1 MTSQNDSQ
9 PTDPAPPAPAP
20 PAPRAHSEGAG
31 ESEPTATETPAAVNE
46 AAVSDLSDDAAQKL
60 FAILQARLDPKNSTA
75 TVAPGSA
82 PSKEKVTDVEAET
95 RKLLAEA
102 KDPLAVPASKLPDYD
117 GTDYWDPDKGWF
129 AWVKKVRNAARNFT
143 VTLNEPAILEL
154 GRRAL
159 VGEALDVWLD
169 FHDEVET
176 LEELGP
182 HMMALMGETPLVDT
196 MQKLVNLRFKGDLS
210 EHEKAFRRYVSTI
223 TQENISNDRLAAILY
238 GLSFGTSQEVVWKAV
253 GDATKSFKQTL
264 SAARMAKSELCQRYR
279 EDESKA
285 EEKSAS
291 RWKRQRDSAN
301 EQGSTHKGGYK
312 RRHAKDDDTRSPAN
326 STPMGAIRCYN
337 CQRFGHYATDCKE
350 PKN

>member
-1 MTSQNDSQ
+1 M
-9 PTDPAPPAPAP
+9 
-20 PAPRAHSEGAG
+20 
-31 ESEPTATETPAAVNE
+31 
-46 AAVSDLSDDAAQKL
+46 
-60 FAILQARLDPKNSTA
+60 
-75 TVAPGSA
+75 
-82 PSKEKVTDVEAET
+82 
-95 RKLLAEA
+95 
-102 KDPLAVPASKLPDYD
+102 
-117 GTDYWDPDKGWF
+117 
-129 AWVKKVRNAARNFT
+129 
-143 VTLNEPAILEL
+143 TLNEPAILEL

-210 EHEKAFRRYVSTI
+210 AHEKEFRRYVLTI
-223 TQENISNDRLAAILY
+223 THENLSNDRLAAILY

-279 EDESKA
+279 EEESKA
-285 EEKSAS
+285 EEKTTS
-291 RWKRQRDSAN
+291 RWKRQRDVATES
-301 EQGSTHKGGYK
+301 GSTPKGNFK
-312 RRHAKDDDTRSPAN
+312 RRHAKDDDTRYPAN
-326 STPMGAIRCYN
+326 NTPVGSIRCYN